1 MVRGLGIGSIP
12 GVNRS
17 STEPCIPAPQDH
29 AGLAPPMS
37 RNRRIIAPAKRCW
50 ISLQISRLPVLGRIR
65 WRTLKGEP
73 EPPVTPRSAS
83 GQNVNKRLKFDSDQ

>member
-29 AGLAPPMS
+29 AGRAPLMS
-37 RNRRIIAPAKRCW
+37 RNRGIIAWAKRCW
-50 ISLQISRLPVLGRIR
+50 IRLCEILLANDPKTHCRGPGFHLTTVFPRLDRRI
-65 WRTLKGEP
+65 G
-73 EPPVTPRSAS
+73 
-83 GQNVNKRLKFDSDQ
+83 